1 MNFGLL
7 RVHQLEFDCIPCK
20 LAFPQCGSRCFHAW
34 WKSKP
39 RHKHQVEKVGQLWPR
54 CTKVYIVKSSTWEL
68 TGDVPRWKRGVSGNY
83 IFVEWFRLQVRERS
97 RFSLQGCKSSEN
109 FRKKTAQIAT
119 KSASKIERL
128 LRSKYCLNSSQRTS
142 NNEVIKI
149 SAR

>member
-20 LAFPQCGSRCFHAW
+20 LAFPQCGSRCVHAW

-68 TGDVPRWKRGVSGNY
+68 TGDVPSWKRGVSGNY
-83 IFVEWFRLQVRERS
+83 IFVEWFRLQDRERS

-109 FRKKTAQIAT
+109 FRKLH
-119 KSASKIERL
+119 KSRPSLPERWVCECEGARRPHDGL
-128 LRSKYCLNSSQRTS
+128 P
-142 NNEVIKI
+142 VI
-149 SAR
+149 